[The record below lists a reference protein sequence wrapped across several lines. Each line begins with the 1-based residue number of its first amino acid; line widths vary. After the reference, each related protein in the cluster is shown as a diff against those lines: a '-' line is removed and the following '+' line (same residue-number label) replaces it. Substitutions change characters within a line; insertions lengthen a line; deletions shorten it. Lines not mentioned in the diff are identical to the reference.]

1 MSVSGRRSFWTGI
14 GSGLVIGAIL
24 LQVINIAVQRDLP
37 PMDAETQQTEAEPD
51 WRKLAE
57 EAGYTLYPSDVKLYT
72 QEELDER
79 LRLALAAAEQEG
91 TASEEAGVTDID
103 AVNGNA
109 ANVDV
114 QIKAGMLAS
123 DVAELLSE
131 AGVIADKDA
140 FELRL
145 KEQRRTPKIR
155 SGVYSFALGEDMDSV
170 IEKITFD

>member
-14 GSGLVIGAIL
+14 GSGLVIGAVL
-24 LQVINIAVQRDLP
+24 LQVMNIAVQRDMP
-37 PMDAETQQTEAEPD
+37 PIDSEMQQTEAEPD

-57 EAGYTLYPSDVKLYT
+57 EAGYALYPSDVKLYT
-72 QEELDER
+72 QEELDEQ
-79 LRLALAAAEQEG
+79 LRLAQAAAEQDG
-91 TASEEAGVTDID
+91 AASGEAVVTDVD
-103 AVNGNA
+103 AENGNA

-131 AGVIADKDA
+131 AGIVADKDA
-140 FELRL
+140 FESRL
-145 KEQRRTPKIR
+145 KEQKRTPKIR
-155 SGVYSFALGEDMDSV
+155 SGVYSFAPGEDMDSV